1 MSAAALGGIIRTAIC
16 LFMGGFT
23 ASRRFADLKCAKRSL
38 YARRICA
45 SETWLDPIYSPRS
58 LVMSAYGAIARPHP
72 TSAQLPTL
80 IYPLASDPS
89 TKFAA
94 IHIPAPA
101 SEHLPD
107 DLLDLLHTTFAEE
120 LERGRT
126 YPQEGPIDRDAFKSY
141 YGGSDLVLGLTLAAS
156 TQFENATF
164 PDPKPEAVD
173 EAQVSTLSLEAARG
187 KRQWVDCLVGAY
199 YVSLT
204 SGRGVV
210 LRLHRSNPTI
220 LVAHLTYV
228 ARKQPCPFADLNPQN
243 CNGGFLVLPSGRGKG
258 YGKLLGRSYLRF
270 APALGYRGSVFNLVY
285 VNNVA
290 SVK

>member
-1 MSAAALGGIIRTAIC
+1 MSAAALGGIISLKEGCNQFVYGWLYSESEIR
-16 LFMGGFT
+16 GFEV
-23 ASRRFADLKCAKRSL
+23 RKRSL

-45 SETWLDPIYSPRS
+45 SETWLDPIYNPHA

-107 DLLDLLHTTFAEE
+107 DLLDFLHTTFAEE

-141 YGGSDLVLGLTLAAS
+141 FGGSDLVLGLTLAAS

-173 EAQVSTLSLEAARG
+173 DAQVSTLSLNAARG
-187 KRQWVDCLVGAY
+187 ERPWADCLVGAY
-199 YVSLT
+199 YVSLS
-204 SGRGVV
+204 SGRGVM
-210 LRLHRSNPTI
+210 LRLRRSNPII
-220 LVAHLTYV
+220 LVVHLTYV
-228 ARKQPCPFADLNPQN
+228 SRKPAFSSTNLNP
-243 CNGGFLVLPSGRGKG
+243 
-258 YGKLLGRSYLRF
+258 
-270 APALGYRGSVFNLVY
+270 
-285 VNNVA
+285 
-290 SVK
+290 